1 MAARTRTLELNMEI
15 QAMIDLLEDYK
26 KKGARTVNISDGAWH
41 YEFNHRFM
49 SVPNYDAPR
58 DVILRPISNGDGR
71 EICFFETLEDRA
83 KPHWSRELESLK
95 DRAALADLPSIL
107 RPQAE

>member
-1 MAARTRTLELNMEI
+1 MEI

-83 KPHWSRELESLK
+83 KPHWSYPHDFRDGRPRGNLDEHQK
-95 DRAALADLPSIL
+95 RIQDLRSDE
-107 RPQAE
+107 A